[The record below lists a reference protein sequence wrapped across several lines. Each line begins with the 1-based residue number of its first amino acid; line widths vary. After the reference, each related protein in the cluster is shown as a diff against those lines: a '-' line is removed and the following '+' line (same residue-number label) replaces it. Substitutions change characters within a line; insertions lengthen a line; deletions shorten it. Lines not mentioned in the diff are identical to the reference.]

1 MDIILHK
8 QGILKVSADLPL
20 NGKIQITQKETKT
33 KSQNKQNNKREK
45 IKQKYLLDDITICLL
60 SKAVTP

>member
-8 QGILKVSADLPL
+8 QRILKVSADFPL

-33 KSQNKQNNKREK
+33 KSQNKQNNKRAK
-45 IKQKYLLDDITICLL
+45 INFGRHYHQL
-60 SKAVTP
+60 P

>member
-8 QGILKVSADLPL
+8 QGILKVSADFPL

-33 KSQNKQNNKREK
+33 KSQNKQNNKRAK
-45 IKQKYLLDDITICLL
+45 IKQKYILDDITISFL